1 MFNNCLHP
9 DAYSSSRR
17 RLPNIW
23 GHSYLFGE
31 LSWPQHLTSCDP
43 VRCPWGQTSPQL
55 RPREE
60 NWGPISSIHM
70 RNIQLGFS
78 TSFLTTPNILRKP
91 SNMKR
96 ENSNKMNNKSRN
108 NDRKWKIKMTLF
120 FIYKWKIQWSDRKIS
135 DMWRTIIC
143 RLKRFNIKVIIVMDN
158 LLKTNN

>member
-1 MFNNCLHP
+1 MLTALPDEGFPTSGATAICLGSCP
-9 DAYSSSRR
+9 
-17 RLPNIW
+17 
-23 GHSYLFGE
+23 GHSISPAVTLPGAPGDKPP
-31 LSWPQHLTSCDP
+31 LSWD
-43 VRCPWGQTSPQL
+43 
-55 RPREE
+55 PREG

-108 NDRKWKIKMTLF
+108 SDQKWKIKMTLF

-143 RLKRFNIKVIIVMDN
+143 RLKGFNIKVIIVMDN